1 MASKSDESFLAMC
14 ERGDLDSAK
23 AYVVTHSHLASYDG
37 YKAHPLLREFVR
49 RNCGHCYKPA
59 HRTIA
64 DLMIPERVRVFR
76 DAVMADRIENVQ
88 SLLDRG
94 ANPNLGGLKHT
105 PSASMAEALELLIRH
120 GWDINERVDGRTLLH
135 HDANHGH
142 GGRVRLLLDHG
153 ADPNIK
159 DAEDRTALH
168 LVSARGVGAETI
180 HALVDAGA
188 NLYARDHEG
197 RTPVDHAASANRQAA
212 FRALQVL
219 GAQSSH
225 VHG

>member
-197 RTPVDHAASANRQAA
+197 RTPVDHAASANRQVAA
-212 FRALQVL
+212 RALEEL
-219 GAQSSH
+219 GARSN
-225 VHG
+225 

>member
-1 MASKSDESFLAMC
+1 MC

-23 AYVVTHSHLASYDG
+23 AYVVTHSLLAGYDG

-59 HRTIA
+59 HRAIA
-64 DLMIPERVRVFR
+64 DLMVPERVRIFR
-76 DAVMADRIENVQ
+76 DEVVANRIENLR

-94 ANPNLGGLKHT
+94 ANSNLGGLKHT
-105 PSASMAEALELLIRH
+105 PSTSMAEALELLIRH

-135 HDANHGH
+135 HDANHGN

-159 DAEDRTALH
+159 DSEDRTALH
-168 LVSARGVGAETI
+168 LVSARGVGVETI

-197 RTPVDHAASANRQAA
+197 RTPVDHAASANRQVAA
-212 FRALQVL
+212 RALEKL
-219 GAQSSH
+219 GARSN
-225 VHG
+225 